1 MFSSEIQINHM
12 VPTGIVLEYLTPGFS
27 ETVLISSLCYYLYTM
42 SPVIKCHHVVDSL
55 K

>member
-27 ETVLISSLCYYLYTM
+27 EIVLISSL
-42 SPVIKCHHVVDSL
+42 PVTIFIQCHL
-55 K
+55 F